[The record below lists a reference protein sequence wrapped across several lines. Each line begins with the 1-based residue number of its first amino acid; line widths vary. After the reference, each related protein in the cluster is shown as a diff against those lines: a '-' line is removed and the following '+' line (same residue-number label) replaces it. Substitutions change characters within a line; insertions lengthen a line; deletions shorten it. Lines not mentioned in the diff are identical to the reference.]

1 MMAAEKQEAP
11 GARQRYEG
19 RFTTT
24 LPSNSIADPFD
35 RLLDRL
41 EGVQHHGKGCRALC
55 PACGGKSRKLS
66 LSQGDDGRVLMHC
79 FAGCSPQ
86 DVLAAVG
93 LTVADLFVRR
103 IDSDMTPA
111 QRRELR
117 EHAKQSQW
125 RAALDCLQL
134 EIGVVHIAARQLAA
148 GQSLNPDDLQ
158 RMNVAVDRIRDARS
172 VLNVRY

>member
-1 MMAAEKQEAP
+1 MMAAQKQEAP
-11 GARQRYEG
+11 DTRQRVEG
-19 RFTTT
+19 RYTTT
-24 LPSNSIADPFD
+24 LPSNSIADPFEN
-35 RLLDRL
+35 LLSRL
-41 EGVQHHGKGCRALC
+41 EGVQHHGKGCRAYC

-79 FAGCSPQ
+79 FAGCSAL

-103 IDSDMTPA
+103 IDSDMTPT

-117 EHAKQSQW
+117 EHARQSQW

-148 GQSLNPDDLQ
+148 GQALNPDDLQ
-158 RMNVAVDRIRDARS
+158 RVSVAVDRIRDAKE